1 MLRKRMTVWC
11 VIGMLVL
18 VLFGGTVFA
27 QEADETEGDNGT
39 AAVQSEAVTAADGEE
54 TGQAVADSPVIF
66 EQGESDPYAV
76 EQEADAGTSEEGLTD
91 QSSMM
96 SGNYFMQRT
105 FGDVR
110 TMLNRINEE
119 RAKVGVAPVVLD
131 SELVNAAMIRSGEFA
146 VRQSFTRPN
155 GQAVQTVSGK
165 ISKECL
171 AFGYNV
177 DSVMKVWMESDYNKA
192 IILNPDLHSLGV
204 GSMGSAFYALEFGT
218 AAGDGGGSQP
228 TGEVIAVQKIDFLPE
243 FFSRYEL
250 RTEAGATS
258 QVLIGK
264 TADVQVVTFFKTGVG
279 LTNSVDRVTSSDSS
293 VVSASKITADSRDML
308 RLTGG
313 KVGNVTLTIQSGST
327 SIQQN
332 FSCVQPDMV
341 TYQTHVQNIGW
352 QDAVADGEES
362 GTDGQALRLEGIKIQ
377 KGEDLPDGD
386 IEYQTHVENV
396 GWQTPVGDG
405 ELSGTS
411 GQALRLE
418 GIKIS
423 KGSGRPD
430 GDIEY
435 QTHVES
441 IGWQDWVKNGA
452 MSGTSGRALRLEA
465 IRIRLTGQLAAK
477 YDVYY
482 RVHCENYGWLGW
494 AKNGEMAGTSEHAFR
509 LEAIQIVLVAKG
521 GAAPGSTARPSIQA
535 FDRTEGDAMYRLNV
549 ERSRRGLM
557 LMTGDQKL
565 HNAAVIRAGEIVS
578 RFSHTRPNGTSCFTA
593 FSEQGVSYS
602 AAGENIFGGSSDAQT
617 ALDMWMSSPGHRANI
632 LDTGF
637 GRVGIAQTNG
647 FWVQDFCD

>member
-1 MLRKRMTVWC
+1 
-11 VIGMLVL
+11 
-18 VLFGGTVFA
+18 
-27 QEADETEGDNGT
+27 
-39 AAVQSEAVTAADGEE
+39 
-54 TGQAVADSPVIF
+54 
-66 EQGESDPYAV
+66 
-76 EQEADAGTSEEGLTD
+76 
-91 QSSMM
+91 
-96 SGNYFMQRT
+96 
-105 FGDVR
+105 
-110 TMLNRINEE
+110 MLNRINEE

-146 VRQSFTRPN
+146 VRQSFIRPN

-177 DSVMKVWMESDYNKA
+177 DSVMKVWMESDYNKT

-362 GTDGQALRLEGIKIQ
+362 GTD
-377 KGEDLPDGD
+377 
-386 IEYQTHVENV
+386 
-396 GWQTPVGDG
+396 
-405 ELSGTS
+405 